1 MTTIGNRGGTI
12 RYAHHKQILFT
23 LPNVELTTVT
33 NKRNWNFDQVIIRD
47 TVLPGEDQVV
57 DDDEEI

>member
-1 MTTIGNRGGTI
+1 MNTIGNRGGTI
-12 RYAHHKQILFT
+12 CYAHHKQILFT

-47 TVLPGEDQVV
+47 TVLPREDQVI